1 MSEPDPERPL
11 GLPQFRGDNVPPP
24 KAGHQSLPVVG
35 DIALAVG
42 LLVLDAIGTV
52 VAFLIGIDY
61 SDWQPFDAGADHSDI
76 HLTSSWLYVGIAG
89 GVILLTAVLLY
100 RLRAVVSTCLQV
112 LVAVVVVLLAVAG
125 AQFDEEHGA
134 RADASVPGH
143 TAASHH

>member
-1 MSEPDPERPL
+1 MTEPDPGQPL

-24 KAGHQSLPVVG
+24 KAGLRWLPVAG

-52 VAFLIGIDY
+52 VAFLLGIDY
-61 SDWQPFDAGADHSDI
+61 SGWQPFDPGADNSDVR
-76 HLTSSWLYVGIAG
+76 LTPDWLYVGIAG

-112 LVAVVVVLLAVAG
+112 LVAVVVVLVAVAG

-134 RADASVPGH
+134 RADASVSGH